1 MPANAPLEHRLIT
14 HADMRRMP
22 DGAAVYNDLHE
33 PWVKHGPWWHLDDGD
48 TRLLGTELKRLSAW
62 LYVLEPFTPARHIR
76 QH

>member
-1 MPANAPLEHRLIT
+1 MPDDAPLEHRLIT

-22 DGAAVYNDLHE
+22 DGATIYDDQHQA
-33 PWVKHGPWWHLDDGD
+33 WVKRGPWWHLDGGD

-62 LYVLEPFTPARHIR
+62 LYTLEPFNPARYVL